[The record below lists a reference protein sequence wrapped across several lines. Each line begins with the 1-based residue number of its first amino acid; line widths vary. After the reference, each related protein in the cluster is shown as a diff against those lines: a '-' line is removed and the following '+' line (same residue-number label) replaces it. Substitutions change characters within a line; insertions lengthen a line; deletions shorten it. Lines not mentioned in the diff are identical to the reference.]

1 MVCFR
6 PGGDGFVR
14 PQSAAVERIDDGLVV
29 ITLQPGVRIT
39 AAHGSIVRNQLIT
52 VFNGQPAGVLLR
64 LAGVAMIDRE
74 AMVQYA
80 QAVTVT
86 ALALVGQTPVD
97 RLVAHRLV
105 GLTLPKCPNQYFT
118 DTEEALD
125 WLRTRP
131 QPGA

>member
-1 MVCFR
+1 MR
-6 PGGDGFVR
+6 PEG
-14 PQSAAVERIDDGLVV
+14 AAVERIEDGLVR
-29 ITLQPGVRIT
+29 ITLQPGARIT
-39 AAHGSIVRNQLIT
+39 SAHSVVIRRQLIS
-52 VFNGQPAGVLLR
+52 VFSGEPSAVLLR
-64 LAGVAMIDRE
+64 LDDIAMIDRD

-105 GLTLPKCPNQYFT
+105 GLTSPRCPTRYFT
-118 DTEEALD
+118 DTQDALD

-131 QPGA
+131 EAEA

>member
-1 MVCFR
+1 MR
-6 PGGDGFVR
+6 P
-14 PQSAAVERIDDGLVV
+14 PSAAVERIEDGLVS
-29 ITLQPGVRIT
+29 ITLQPGMRIT
-39 AAHGSIVRNQLIT
+39 AAHSSIVRNQLIT
-52 VFNGQPAGVLLR
+52 VFNGQPAGMLLR
-64 LAGVAMIDRE
+64 LAGVGMIDRD

-86 ALALVGQTPVD
+86 ALALVGKTPVD

-118 DTEEALD
+118 DTGEALD

-131 QPGA
+131 RPDA